1 MLLVMKDPW
10 HKSHCAAS
18 KPTEPMYCTSQK
30 RPKAQMSISMF
41 LYSQQA
47 VNNALVLL
55 QASYFEYALARII
68 SFHVVYIVNRG
79 HALHPS
85 SAVSR
90 SALAQHTETFY

>member
-1 MLLVMKDPW
+1 
-10 HKSHCAAS
+10 
-18 KPTEPMYCTSQK
+18 
-30 RPKAQMSISMF
+30 MSISVF

-79 HALHPS
+79 HAQCPP

-90 SALAQHTETFY
+90 RALVRNTERFQ

>member
-1 MLLVMKDPW
+1 
-10 HKSHCAAS
+10 
-18 KPTEPMYCTSQK
+18 
-30 RPKAQMSISMF
+30 MSISMF

-79 HALHPS
+79 HALRPS
-85 SAVSR
+85 SAVSKVPWHSTQKFSFSVVTMR
-90 SALAQHTETFY
+90 SPEMSKLQVLQI

>member
-1 MLLVMKDPW
+1 MC
-10 HKSHCAAS
+10 S
-18 KPTEPMYCTSQK
+18 TSQE

-68 SFHVVYIVNRG
+68 SFHVVYIANRG
-79 HALHPS
+79 HALRPS